1 MPPDPRSKSFIPG
14 LGYRSLTAFYDPV
27 LALILREATW
37 KPAFVEQIA
46 PRAGERILDLG
57 CGTGTLA
64 VLIKTAAPGA
74 DVVGLDPDPA
84 MLDRA
89 RRKAEDAGVAIT
101 FERGYA
107 DDPGEPARR
116 CDKVVSSLMF
126 HHLDTAAKRR
136 ALEGALDRLKPG
148 GELHVADFGRPQNR
162 LMRALFLTVQLDDG
176 FATTRDSVQGRLP
189 EFMRDAGFEAVAET
203 CRRGTALGSLS
214 FYRARKPGGTRRS
227 ACGPLC
233 GSGGSG

>member
-1 MPPDPRSKSFIPG
+1 MRPDPGAKRFIPA
-14 LGYRSLTAFYDPV
+14 LGYHSLTAFYDPV
-27 LALILREATW
+27 LSFVLREAKW

-46 PRAGERILDLG
+46 PRADERILDLG

-64 VLIKTAAPGA
+64 GLIKMAAPRA

-89 RRKAEDAGVAIT
+89 RRKADAAGVSIV

-107 DDPGEPARR
+107 DALGQPAHRW
-116 CDKVVSSLMF
+116 DKVVSSLMF
-126 HHLDTAAKRR
+126 HHLETTAKRR
-136 ALEGALDRLKPG
+136 ALDGAHSWLKPG
-148 GELHVADFGRPQNR
+148 GELHIADFGRPQNL

-176 FATTRDSVQGRLP
+176 FTTTRDNVMGLLP

-203 CRRGTALGSLS
+203 GRRGTALGSLS
-214 FYRARKPGGTRRS
+214 FYRARKPGEAR
-227 ACGPLC
+227 
-233 GSGGSG
+233 